1 MRLQQKLNAI
11 EGLYFTDSSGVVWRL
26 TAAARQ
32 QAEQLVPDNPQL
44 SLQDVLARIPVEEP
58 LPIPTI

>member
-11 EGLYFTDSSGVVWRL
+11 EGLYFTDNSGVVWRL

-32 QAEQLVPDNPQL
+32 RAEQLVLDNPKL